1 MNTEITDRKIHDLE
15 TSILETKE
23 VLLESL
29 QGCCCNDMDIHS
41 FVSHRALARPP
52 ISFIQNLVKLYIT
65 SLSFAQGLYTEEE
78 LDPKV
83 NIHRQDKVRYPSK
96 KEQKDMFLLGYAS
109 NIISCL
115 IGSLRNE
122 F

>member
-29 QGCCCNDMDIHS
+29 QGCCCNGMDMHS

-52 ISFIQNLVKLYIT
+52 FSFIQNLVKLYIT
-65 SLSFAQGLYTEEE
+65 SLSFAQGLYSEEE
-78 LDPKV
+78 LDPKA
-83 NIHRQDKVRYPSK
+83 NIHRQDKVRYTSK
-96 KEQKDMFLLGYAS
+96 RSKRKLF
-109 NIISCL
+109 C
-115 IGSLRNE
+115 
-122 F
+122 